1 MEPVNGERILHQDD
15 RPADFVGQDD
25 RYRLIRLVG
34 EDRLGQVWHGED
46 TLVRAAVTIRL
57 VSQSLTQDPGRV
69 DAFRR
74 QLKALYPRLAHPNIA
89 WVYYYNSGE
98 DGPIEFVVMAE
109 RGQTLAQR
117 LKRGPGLYPREGF
130 AIGAAIAEGLQAAH
144 DLGFAHGAL
153 TTHSVMLSDDG
164 SVKIMDL
171 GTGALRLDPDRDPDP
186 EGPARDVQAL
196 GKILR
201 RMAGPRSSSGG
212 ASESASA
219 WREGVGVDLVRLWK
233 ASLDPDPARRPSAES
248 LAFALRDAAKRATG
262 RVQPFEAAETPP
274 QAEPNPSARDEP
286 PAPKGSVDER
296 AQRQRAV
303 ATEEVRM
310 EAPREVAPVVDP
322 VDPLTTSGAAA
333 EVEQARREANRA
345 EEARKA
351 EAVRLVGEAAGAE
364 ETADRDEQGRQLD
377 YARKAA
383 QAARAEHARG
393 IEGARRGKDAARG
406 KEGQVSAVT
415 ERGAPPGGPARALR
429 DEPQTGGEAESGLP
443 PAPSVMA
450 SSGPSAPMRAA
461 RGWSSAGFLP
471 GGRSWLWLGGVILV
485 TATLLFLLTR
495 PIAEPDRKQSP
506 QSVPRDTTGTE
517 AIVMP
522 DLRGFTYADALTR
535 LEATSLTLARRV
547 DVEGEPGIVIATD
560 PSLGQPVRPGT
571 AVTVYV
577 GAVPPDEAAV
587 DSF

>member
-1 MEPVNGERILHQDD
+1 VEPVNGERILHKDD

-57 VSQSLTQDPGRV
+57 VSQSLTQDPDRI

-117 LKRGPGLYPREGF
+117 LKRGPGVHPREGF

-144 DLGFAHGAL
+144 DLGFVHGAL

-164 SVKIMDL
+164 SVKIMDF
-171 GTGALRLDPDRDPDP
+171 GTGALRLDPDRDTDP

-196 GKILR
+196 AKILR

-219 WREGVGVDLVRLWK
+219 WRKGVGVDLVRLWK
-233 ASLDPDPARRPSAES
+233 ASLDPDPGRRPSAES
-248 LAFALRDAAKRATG
+248 LAFALRDAAKGAT
-262 RVQPFEAAETPP
+262 RSVQPFEAAETPP
-274 QAEPNPSARDEP
+274 QAEPNPPVTDDP
-286 PAPKGSVDER
+286 PVPEGSVDER
-296 AQRQRAV
+296 AQQERTV
-303 ATEEVRM
+303 ATEEVRG
-310 EAPREVAPVVDP
+310 EAPRDVAPVAEP
-322 VDPLTTSGAAA
+322 VDSLTPSGAAA
-333 EVEQARREANRA
+333 EVEQVRREVNGA

-351 EAVRLVGEAAGAE
+351 EAVRLAGEATGAE
-364 ETADRDEQGRQLD
+364 ETAKRDEQGRQLD
-377 YARKAA
+377 DARKASK
-383 QAARAEHARG
+383 AARAEHAG
-393 IEGARRGKDAARG
+393 LNEGARRGEEAARG
-406 KEGQVSAVT
+406 KEEQASAVT
-415 ERGAPPGGPARALR
+415 ERGAPPGGRARAPR
-429 DEPQTGGEAESGLP
+429 AGPQTGSQAESALP
-443 PAPSVMA
+443 PARSVMA

-461 RGWSSAGFLP
+461 RGWSSTGFLP
-471 GGRSWLWLGGVILV
+471 RGRSWLWLGGVILV

-495 PIAEPDRKQSP
+495 PVAEPDRKQSP
-506 QSVPRDTTGTE
+506 QSVPRDTTGSE

-535 LEATSLTLARRV
+535 LEATSLSLARRV
-547 DVEGEPGIVIATD
+547 EVEGEPGIVIATD